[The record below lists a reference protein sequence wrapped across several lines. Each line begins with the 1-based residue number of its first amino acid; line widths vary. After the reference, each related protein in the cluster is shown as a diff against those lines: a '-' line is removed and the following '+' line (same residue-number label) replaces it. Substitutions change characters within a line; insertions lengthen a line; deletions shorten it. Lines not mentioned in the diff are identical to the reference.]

1 MTVELFSEDILLY
14 KQHIDYSKIY
24 KKFHF
29 YSKMEVHSNVKHYY
43 EPYLITHMHTTMP
56 MAISIWL
63 LKAGILGSNLC
74 SPTTKGTSTSC
85 SAA

>member
-1 MTVELFSEDILLY
+1 
-14 KQHIDYSKIY
+14 
-24 KKFHF
+24 
-29 YSKMEVHSNVKHYY
+29 MEVHSNVKHYY